1 MASALDWPT
10 PVRVSAMA
18 VASAVLMLTLSAAN
32 ALAVSTSDSTTDL
45 ARMAIDFMGFLLLCC
60 SRHAADGVDRLP
72 KRAGRRYHPLSYSHV
87 SLQPNFLSELSCQQS
102 PAKIR
107 QDVMRLLHTRG

>member
-32 ALAVSTSDSTTDL
+32 ALAVSTSDSNNDL
-45 ARMAIDFMGFLLLCC
+45 ARMAIDFMGFLLLGCR
-60 SRHAADGVDRLP
+60 RHAADGVDRSEE
-72 KRAGRRYHPLSYSHV
+72 HT
-87 SLQPNFLSELSCQQS
+87 SELQS
-102 PAKIR
+102 LLRSSYAVFCLKNKNLER
-107 QDVMRLLHTRG
+107 QD